1 MNLLDQLNA
10 FVHVAELASFTQA
23 ADRLGWPKGRVSTS
37 VQALESR
44 LGTRLFHRTT
54 RRVQL
59 TQDGLVFQE
68 RCRDLL
74 ADVDELQSLFQQDER
89 ALSGRVRL
97 DMSTGIARQV
107 VIPALPAF
115 LQQHPL
121 LEVELSSTDRRVD
134 VIREGFDCVLRAGA
148 VLDAGLVA
156 RPLGRYRMVN
166 CASPAYLAAH
176 PPLRSPADLAG
187 HALVHYVP
195 SLGARPDGFEVA
207 SPQGTQTVA
216 MAGGITVNNADAYVS
231 ACLAGLGLVQVPVL
245 GVQVLLDAGALIEVL
260 PEHRAPSMPVTLLYA
275 HRRQLPRRVQLVMNW
290 LADVMRPHLEPWS

>member
-37 VQALESR
+37 VQALEGR

-74 ADVDELQSLFQQDER
+74 ADVDELQSLFQHDER

-97 DMSTGIARQV
+97 DMSTGIARQL

-134 VIREGFDCVLRAGA
+134 VVREGFDCVLRVGGG
-148 VLDAGLVA
+148 LDSGLVA

-166 CASPAYLAAH
+166 WASPAYVAAR
-176 PPLRSPADLAG
+176 PPLRSPADLAE

-195 SLGARPDGFEVA
+195 TLGARPDGFEYT

-216 MAGGITVNNADAYVS
+216 VAGGITVNNADAYVS
-231 ACLAGLGLVQVPVL
+231 ACLAGLGLVQVPEL
-245 GVQVLLDAGALIEVL
+245 GVKVLLDAGALVEVL
-260 PEHRAPSMPVTLLYA
+260 PQHRAASMPVTLLYA

-290 LADVMRPHLEPWS
+290 LAEVMQPHLEPWA